1 MKLGLG
7 SERETGGV
15 EEGSRGGRGRRS
27 TVSARESVFNCHEA
41 EKLRAD
47 GKGEGRLHLHSIKS
61 AEDICSSAARLRP
74 PQKNLSRLY
83 RKQEAAN

>member
-15 EEGSRGGRGRRS
+15 EEGSRGFRGRGRRS

-47 GKGEGRLHLHSIKS
+47 GKGEGHLIQS

-74 PQKNLSRLY
+74 PPLKNPSRLY